1 MRNARATGALMQ
13 GRAAFLLAFVSFIEL
28 LVLIGGIALVRR
40 AGRVRSEPSP
50 GFSLAGATTMSPRVF
65 GWWLITTSL
74 ALLCLSGYLAARFH
88 A

>member
-1 MRNARATGALMQ
+1 MQ
-13 GRAAFLLAFVSFIEL
+13 GRAAILLALVSSIEL

-40 AGRVRSEPSP
+40 ARRTQAPVGQLT
-50 GFSLAGATTMSPRVF
+50 LAGATTMSPRVF

>member
-1 MRNARATGALMQ
+1 MQ
-13 GRAAFLLAFVSFIEL
+13 GRAAILLALVSFIEL
-28 LVLIGGIALVRR
+28 LVLIGGITLVRR
-40 AGRVRSEPSP
+40 ASSATAPPTGS
-50 GFSLAGATTMSPRVF
+50 FTLAGATTMSPRVF

>member
-1 MRNARATGALMQ
+1 MQ
-13 GRAAFLLAFVSFIEL
+13 GRAALLLAFVSFIEL
-28 LVLIGGIALVRR
+28 LVLIGGIVLVRR
-40 AGRVRSEPSP
+40 AGRAPAQAS
-50 GFSLAGATTMSPRVF
+50 GAFTLAGATTMSPRVF

>member
-1 MRNARATGALMQ
+1 MQ
-13 GRAAFLLAFVSFIEL
+13 GRATMLLALVSFVEL

-40 AGRVRSEPSP
+40 AGRASDTASGSTFTV
-50 GFSLAGATTMSPRVF
+50 AGATTMSPRVF

>member
-1 MRNARATGALMQ
+1 MQ
-13 GRAAFLLAFVSFIEL
+13 GRAALLLALVSLIEL
-28 LVLIGGIALVRR
+28 LVLVGGIVLVRR
-40 AGRVRSEPSP
+40 ARREQPAAAGQ
-50 GFSLAGATTMSPRVF
+50 FTLAGATTMSPKVF